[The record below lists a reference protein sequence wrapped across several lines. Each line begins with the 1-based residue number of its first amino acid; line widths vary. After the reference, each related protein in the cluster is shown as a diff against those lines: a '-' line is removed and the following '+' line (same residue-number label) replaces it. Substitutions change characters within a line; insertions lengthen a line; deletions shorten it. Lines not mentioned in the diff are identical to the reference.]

1 MFHKNL
7 LIYKDSATMC
17 SVQSHSNYHS
27 IKKPYILLGAWT
39 LGSYDKQQ
47 CEDFLMSWIL
57 NLDTT
62 QLFIMQ
68 INF

>member
-1 MFHKNL
+1 
-7 LIYKDSATMC
+7 MC

-27 IKKPYILLGAWT
+27 VKEPYILLGAWT

-62 QLFIMQ
+62 QLFI
-68 INF
+68 IK

>member
-1 MFHKNL
+1 
-7 LIYKDSATMC
+7 MC

-27 IKKPYILLGAWT
+27 IIETLILLGAWN

-62 QLFIMQ
+62 QLFI
-68 INF
+68 IK